1 MALDLT
7 AIIPS
12 RSRYRLCSRLR
23 AKVAVQLNDRPSSEH
38 RILTSSVMPV
48 VRDMVVIYG
57 VCISSLPFLFCHV
70 LW

>member
-1 MALDLT
+1 M
-7 AIIPS
+7 
-12 RSRYRLCSRLR
+12 
-23 AKVAVQLNDRPSSEH
+23 AVQLNDRPSSEH

-57 VCISSLPFLFCHV
+57 VLHFFFAFSFFHV